1 MSFEKIDI
9 TEESFNPFSKIGK
22 DWFLVTAG
30 NKESFNTMTASWGF
44 MGVMWNKN
52 CVVTAIRP
60 QRYTKE
66 FVDKNDCFTISFFD
80 EEQKDALKFCG
91 SHSGRDCDK
100 MEKTGLVPVELEG
113 NVTFEQAKTVLVCKK
128 LYAQEMTGN
137 GFVDKT
143 LVDSNYK
150 EGDFHTAYYGEVVGA
165 YIKR

>member
-137 GFVDKT
+137 CFVDKT